1 MELGVNHEQ
10 NLSSLT
16 TTVVNIFDKYN
27 KKFWYPQDLFQI
39 MAITLKDLHKIR
51 RSMTIEKCN

>member
-1 MELGVNHEQ
+1 MELGVNLEQ

-39 MAITLKDLHKIR
+39 MTLLKSVQLQPSI
-51 RSMTIEKCN
+51 SWGV

>member
-27 KKFWYPQDLFQI
+27 KKILLP
-39 MAITLKDLHKIR
+39 IR
-51 RSMTIEKCN
+51 SLSDHDIRMYCY